1 MERFPRSVVAGLYA
15 VLILAYGPEPAAAR
29 ERLAGPVP
37 ATVTAV
43 VDGDTLEVRARI
55 WLGQEIATRVRLA
68 GIDAPELRARCPHER
83 ALALRATDFLERRFG
98 GRRTLSGIR
107 LHDIENGK
115 YAGRVVARVETADG
129 EDLASLLLGAGL
141 AQRYDGGRR
150 TSWCAAGDAP

>member
-1 MERFPRSVVAGLYA
+1 MERSSRSFLAGLC
-15 VLILAYGPEPAAAR
+15 VLLILACGPRPAAAR

-55 WLGQEIATRVRLA
+55 WLGQELATRVRLA
-68 GIDAPELRARCPHER
+68 GIDTPELRASCPQER
-83 ALALRATDFLERRFG
+83 ALALRATDFLERRLG
-98 GRRTLSGIR
+98 GGPVSTGVR

-129 EDLASLLLGAGL
+129 EDLADLLLGAGL

-150 TSWCAAGDAP
+150 ASWCPTGDE